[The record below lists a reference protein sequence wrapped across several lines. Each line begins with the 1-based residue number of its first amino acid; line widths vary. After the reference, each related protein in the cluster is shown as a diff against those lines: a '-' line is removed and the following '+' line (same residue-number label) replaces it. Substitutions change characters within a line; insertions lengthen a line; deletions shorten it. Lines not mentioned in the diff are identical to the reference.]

1 MLYCDMDSGESE
13 CIVVPTF
20 SLHWLALAGLH
31 FENPGFR
38 HIGILKINADV
49 RLMLVQF
56 PVTL

>member
-1 MLYCDMDSGESE
+1 MDSGESE

>member
-1 MLYCDMDSGESE
+1 MYSSSY
-13 CIVVPTF
+13 F
-20 SLHWLALAGLH
+20 FLALAGLH